1 MKVYFAGPDVFSRSY
16 GVFKEKVAA
25 MCAKLGLE
33 PLFPGDEVTGT
44 DPAAIFRDNLALIDR
59 ADAVV
64 ANLNPFRGAEPDSG
78 TVFELGY
85 AHARG
90 KTLWGYLEI
99 DETTTERLERLQG
112 TLVRYGDDI
121 LDQEGYKVEDF
132 GLRLNL
138 MLAVPVLL
146 VTNGVESCLQR
157 LPEGIADE
165 TKSAK

>member
-16 GVFKEKVAA
+16 GVFKKQVAA
-25 MCAKLGLE
+25 ACSELGLE

-85 AHARG
+85 AYARG
-90 KTLWGYLEI
+90 KTLWGYLYI

-112 TLVRYGDDI
+112 SLVRYGDDV
-121 LDQEGYKVEDF
+121 LDQEGCKVEDF
-132 GLRLNL
+132 GLKLNL
-138 MLAVPVLL
+138 MLAVPIQIAIG
-146 VTNGVESCLQR
+146 GVDSCLR
-157 LPEGIADE
+157 SLS
-165 TKSAK
+165 SAISANG

>member
-25 MCAKLGLE
+25 MCAELGLE

-85 AHARG
+85 AYARG
-90 KTLWGYLEI
+90 KMLWSYLDI

-112 TLVRYGDDI
+112 NLVRYGDDL
-121 LDQEGYKVEDF
+121 LDQSGCKVEDF
-132 GLRLNL
+132 GLKLNL
-138 MLAVPVLL
+138 MLAVPVQLR
-146 VTNGVESCLQR
+146 TDGVYSCLKMLSDNSSQ
-157 LPEGIADE
+157 
-165 TKSAK
+165 

>member
-16 GVFKEKVAA
+16 GVFKKQVVAA
-25 MCAKLGLE
+25 CAELGLE

-59 ADAVV
+59 SDAVV

-112 TLVRYGDDI
+112 SLVCYGDDV
-121 LDQEGYKVEDF
+121 LDQSGYKVEDF
-132 GLRLNL
+132 GLKLNL
-138 MLAVPVLL
+138 MLAIPVRLVIGNVANCLL
-146 VTNGVESCLQR
+146 LIQT
-157 LPEGIADE
+157 DH
-165 TKSAK
+165 